1 MKKLVLLFAVI
12 ALSIQLQAQD
22 ADPAPEG
29 PKEGWTSA
37 GNFSLL
43 FNQAAFNEE
52 WQGGGVTNI
61 SGNLNLSYDLNYR
74 KDGISWDNKLLA
86 DYGASKIKSE
96 DNIQKTN
103 DRLEILSVVG
113 KQLAES
119 HWYYSGMLNFKT
131 QFDSGFEETEEEV
144 DLGTG
149 QTITITNRD
158 RNTKF
163 LSPAYL
169 LLGPGMLWKK
179 SDDLKVNF
187 APATAKFIFVDGQF
201 TDPLD
206 PRNRLDDN
214 NSYFG
219 VDANETMKFELGF
232 AVNAYAKFDVMTNI
246 TLENILSLYSNYL
259 EDPQNVDIDYTANLN
274 MKINGYISANI
285 AFQAIYD
292 DNAVKGFQIREALG
306 IGLTYKFQ

>member
-1 MKKLVLLFAVI
+1 MKKLVLLFTVI
-12 ALSIQLQAQD
+12 ILSVQGMAQD
-22 ADPAPEG
+22 ADPATDT
-29 PKEGWTSA
+29 PKEGWSSA

-43 FNQAAFNEE
+43 FNQAAFNSE

-61 SGNLNLSYDLNYR
+61 SGNLNVSYDLNY
-74 KDGISWDNKLLA
+74 KKGSISWDNKLLA
-86 DYGASKIKSE
+86 DYGATKIKSE
-96 DNIQKTN
+96 DHIQKTN

-113 KQLAES
+113 KQIAES
-119 HWYYSGMLNFKT
+119 HWFYSGMLNFKT
-131 QFDSGFEETEEEV
+131 QFDSGFEETEEV
-144 DLGTG
+144 IDLGTG
-149 QTITITNRD
+149 QMVTITNRD

-169 LLGPGMLWKK
+169 LVGPGMLWKK
-179 SDDLKVNF
+179 SDNLKVNF

-206 PRNRLDDN
+206 PRNRLDGN

-219 VDANETMKFELGF
+219 VDANETMTFELGF

-246 TLENILSLYSNYL
+246 SMENILSLYSNYL
-259 EDPQNVDIDYTANLN
+259 EDPQNVDLDYTANLN
-274 MKINGYISANI
+274 MKINNYISANV

-292 DNAVKGFQIREALG
+292 DNAVQGFQIREALG
-306 IGLTYKFQ
+306 IGLTYKFK

>member
-1 MKKLVLLFAVI
+1 MKKLGLFFAVI
-12 ALSIQLQAQD
+12 ILTIQVQAQD
-22 ADPAPEG
+22 ADPATDA
-29 PKEGWTSA
+29 PKEGWSSA
-37 GNFSLL
+37 GNFALL
-43 FNQAAFNEE
+43 FNQAAFNSE

-61 SGNLNLSYDLNYR
+61 SGNLSLSYDINYR
-74 KDGISWDNKLLA
+74 MNGISWDTKLLA

-103 DRLEILSVVG
+103 DRLEILSVIG
-113 KQLAES
+113 KQIGQTN
-119 HWYYSGMLNFKT
+119 WFYSGMLNFKT

-169 LLGPGMLWKK
+169 LVGPGILWKK
-179 SDDLKVNF
+179 TDNLKVNF
-187 APATAKFIFVDGQF
+187 APATAKFIFVDSQF
-201 TDPLD
+201 TDPTD

-232 AVNAYAKFDVMTNI
+232 AVNGYAKFDLMTNI
-246 TLENILSLYSNYL
+246 SMENILSLYSNYL
-259 EDPQNVDIDYTANLN
+259 EDPQNVDIDYTANIN
-274 MKINGYISANI
+274 MKINGYISANV

-292 DNAVKGFQIREALG
+292 DNAVQGFQIREALG
-306 IGLTYKFQ
+306 IGLTYKFK

>member
-12 ALSIQLQAQD
+12 TLTMQAQAQD
-22 ADPAPEG
+22 ADPAAEET
-29 PKEGWTSA
+29 KEGWTSA

-43 FNQAAFNEE
+43 FNQAAFNSE

-61 SGNLNLSYDLNYR
+61 SGNLSLSYDINYR
-74 KDGISWDNKLLA
+74 KNGISWDTKLLA

-103 DRLEILSVVG
+103 DRLEILSVIG
-113 KQLAES
+113 KQIAQTN
-119 HWYYSGMLNFKT
+119 WYYSGMLNFKT
-131 QFDSGFEETEEEV
+131 QFDSGYEETEEEI

-149 QTITITNRD
+149 QTVTITNRD

-169 LLGPGMLWKK
+169 LVGPGMLWKK
-179 SDDLKVNF
+179 SDNLKVNF

-201 TDPLD
+201 TDPND

-232 AVNAYAKFDVMTNI
+232 AVNGYAKFDLMTNI
-246 TLENILSLYSNYL
+246 SMENILSLYSNYL
-259 EDPQNVDIDYTANLN
+259 EDPQNVDIDYTANFN
-274 MKINGYISANI
+274 MKINGYISANV

-292 DNAVKGFQIREALG
+292 DNAVQGFQIREALG